1 MTSGGSCST
10 RSHGTL
16 CELVRV
22 WLLLDPVKVSWCGCL
37 WLCTCDM
44 AQKAAERPMCV
55 QTQHR
60 MNGMLTGHWLMHNM
74 HMCCGFDTSERMY
87 CMHVCA
93 LSYYT
98 HR

>member
-1 MTSGGSCST
+1 
-10 RSHGTL
+10 
-16 CELVRV
+16 
-22 WLLLDPVKVSWCGCL
+22 
-37 WLCTCDM
+37 
-44 AQKAAERPMCV
+44 MCV